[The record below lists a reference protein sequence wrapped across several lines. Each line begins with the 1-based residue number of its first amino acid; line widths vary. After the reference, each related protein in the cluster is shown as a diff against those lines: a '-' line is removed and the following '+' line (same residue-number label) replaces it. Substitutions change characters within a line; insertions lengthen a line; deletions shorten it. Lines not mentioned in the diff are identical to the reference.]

1 MFGFIPAAEQAIRER
16 AINEALTEANNRTA
30 ANVDYIAMMCDIDL
44 DTDTAITDEIAP
56 GGHFYADVTEY
67 VFKGVSDDGAII
79 AEEADDSSEEGG
91 DNE

>member
-16 AINEALTEANNRTA
+16 AKNEALTEANNRTA

-44 DTDTAITDEIAP
+44 DDTEIIDELEDN
-56 GGHFYADVTEY
+56 GKEN
-67 VFKGVSDDGAII
+67 
-79 AEEADDSSEEGG
+79 G

>member
-1 MFGFIPAAEQAIRER
+1 MFGFIPASEQAIRER
-16 AINEALTEANNRTA
+16 AKNAALTEATNKNA
-30 ANVDYIAMMCDIDL
+30 ANVDYIAMMCDIEL

-56 GGHFYADVTEY
+56 GNHFCADDTEY
-67 VFKGVSDDGAII
+67 VFKGASDDGAII